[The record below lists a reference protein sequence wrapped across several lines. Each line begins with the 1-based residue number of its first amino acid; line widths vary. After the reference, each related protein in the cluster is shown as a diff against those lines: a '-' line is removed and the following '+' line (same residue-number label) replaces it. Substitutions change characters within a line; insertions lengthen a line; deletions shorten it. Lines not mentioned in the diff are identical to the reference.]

1 MMRFEIMR
9 LLIFAKH
16 YLPEISALSTRLSQM
31 ARGFCRRDPEMA
43 IRIVTF
49 DPEGRR
55 FDTCAGSEDRI
66 EVRRY
71 VSPLPLSALKPQSL
85 NPLLLALWTHIVLKE
100 IRDFKPDVTMAT
112 TPPFV
117 PVIALYLASSMGGRS
132 LPYLIDYRDDL
143 SSFIDSVADMQRFYL
158 KYPLKGANSLMS
170 SLLRHALSN
179 ASLVCTVN
187 ESLQK
192 DLLRTNRHVLLVP
205 NGLDV
210 AELDEIAR
218 TFQREKILSRNGIT
232 DTKSRVIVY
241 LGDLD
246 MSYHIPESILEPLK
260 HLRNEGY
267 NLIYVIIGEGKR
279 RTIIEG
285 KAREMGMQDFVY
297 LVGRKNHKEAMEL
310 LKASD
315 VAFYP
320 LQKSYPQARHAI
332 ATKVYEYIGC
342 KLPILVV
349 ADNGSAVSELVR
361 ENGVGLSLSWDE
373 TERIGFALKDILD
386 HPEIYRNNLEKRY
399 QDFLERFDRNKGIDR
414 LYENLK
420 ALGPQ

>member
-1 MMRFEIMR
+1 MR

-31 ARGFCRRDPEMA
+31 ARGFCLRDPEMA

-55 FDTCAGSEDRI
+55 FDTRAGSEDRI

-71 VSPLPLSALKPQSL
+71 ASPLPLSALKPQSL

-100 IRDFKPDVTMAT
+100 MRDFKPDVAMAT

-143 SSFIDSVADMQRFYL
+143 SSFIDSVADRQRFYI
-158 KYPLKGANSLMS
+158 KYPLKGANSVMS
-170 SLLRHALSN
+170 SLLRHSISN

-210 AELDEIAR
+210 AELDEVAR

-232 DTKSRVIVY
+232 DAKSRVIVY

-246 MSYHIPESILEPLK
+246 MSYHIPEAILEPLK

-297 LVGRKNHKEAMEL
+297 LVGRKN
-310 LKASD
+310 
-315 VAFYP
+315 
-320 LQKSYPQARHAI
+320 QKKQWS
-332 ATKVYEYIGC
+332 C
-342 KLPILVV
+342 
-349 ADNGSAVSELVR
+349 
-361 ENGVGLSLSWDE
+361 
-373 TERIGFALKDILD
+373 
-386 HPEIYRNNLEKRY
+386 
-399 QDFLERFDRNKGIDR
+399 
-414 LYENLK
+414 
-420 ALGPQ
+420 